1 MVSDATQIVMIVAI
15 AMFSLGILCL
25 ILSIIILA
33 KQTIG
38 RNIQT
43 IADQT
48 TKLAEKGITDGV
60 SGLVG
65 NASLLISSL
74 NDLARSNTGIGI
86 FFVFLSLVLLAGAYY
101 LVRPLAIAIPAL
113 P

>member
-1 MVSDATQIVMIVAI
+1 MFQSGTQIVFII
-15 AMFSLGILCL
+15 AVVLFALGLLCL

-33 KQTIG
+33 RQAMG

-74 NDLARSNTGIGI
+74 NELARSNTGIGI
-86 FFVFLSLVLLAGAYY
+86 FFVFLSLVLLAGGFYV
-101 LVRPLAIAIPAL
+101 LKTFGMPVP
-113 P
+113 

>member
-1 MVSDATQIVMIVAI
+1 MLENANQVLVIAAI
-15 AMFSLGILCL
+15 TLSAFGMLCL

-33 KQTIG
+33 RSAMG

-48 TKLAEKGITDGV
+48 TKLAEKGISDGV

-86 FFVFLSLVLLAGAYY
+86 FFVFLSLVLLAAAYY
-101 LVRPLAIAIPAL
+101 VFKPLTIAL

>member
-1 MVSDATQIVMIVAI
+1 MS
-15 AMFSLGILCL
+15 
-25 ILSIIILA
+25 
-33 KQTIG
+33 
-38 RNIQT
+38 RNIQK
-43 IADQT
+43 IADST

-74 NDLARSNTGIGI
+74 NDLSKSNTGIGI
-86 FFVFLSLVLLAGAYY
+86 FLVFLSLVLFAAAYY
-101 LVRPLAIAIPAL
+101 LIRPLVGTL

>member
-1 MVSDATQIVMIVAI
+1 MFGSGNQIILIVALVL
-15 AMFSLGILCL
+15 FVLGVCSL

-33 KQTIG
+33 RSAMS
-38 RNIQT
+38 RNIQA
-43 IADQT
+43 IADST

-74 NDLARSNTGIGI
+74 NDLSKSNTGIGI
-86 FFVFLSLVLLAGAYY
+86 FLVFLSLVLFAAAYY
-101 LVRPLAIAIPAL
+101 FIKPFIAPLP
-113 P
+113 

>member
-1 MVSDATQIVMIVAI
+1 MFATTNQVIQVI
-15 AMFSLGILCL
+15 AYILFGLGILCL

-33 KQTIG
+33 KQTVG
-38 RNIQT
+38 KNIQT
-43 IADQT
+43 IANQT

-74 NDLARSNTGIGI
+74 NDLSRSNSGIGI
-86 FFVFLSLVLLAGAYY
+86 FFVFLSLVLLASAYFFIKSFIG
-101 LVRPLAIAIPAL
+101 VIP
-113 P
+113 

>member
-1 MVSDATQIVMIVAI
+1 MFATTNQVIQVI
-15 AMFSLGILCL
+15 AYILFGLGILCL

-33 KQTIG
+33 KQTVG
-38 RNIQT
+38 KNIQT
-43 IADQT
+43 IANQT

-74 NDLARSNTGIGI
+74 NDLSRSNSGIGI
-86 FFVFLSLVLLAGAYY
+86 FFVFLSLVLLAA
-101 LVRPLAIAIPAL
+101 A
-113 P
+113 

>member
-1 MVSDATQIVMIVAI
+1 MFATTNQVIQVI
-15 AMFSLGILCL
+15 AYILFGLGILCL

-33 KQTIG
+33 KQTVG
-38 RNIQT
+38 KNIQT
-43 IADQT
+43 IANQT

-74 NDLARSNTGIGI
+74 NDLSRSNSGIGI
-86 FFVFLSLVLLAGAYY
+86 FFVFLSLVLLAAAYFF
-101 LVRPLAIAIPAL
+101 IKSFIGAIP
-113 P
+113 

>member
-1 MVSDATQIVMIVAI
+1 
-15 AMFSLGILCL
+15 MFQNSGQLVTILALILFALGLICL
-25 ILSIIILA
+25 VLSIIILA
-33 KQTIG
+33 RQSIN

-74 NDLARSNTGIGI
+74 NELSKSTSGIGI
-86 FFVFLSLVLLAGAYY
+86 FFVFLALVLIAAGYY
-101 LVRPLAIAIPAL
+101 IIKPFILAIP
-113 P
+113 

>member
-1 MVSDATQIVMIVAI
+1 MFATTNQVIQVI
-15 AMFSLGILCL
+15 AYILFGLGILCL

-33 KQTIG
+33 KQAVG
-38 RNIQT
+38 KNIQT
-43 IADQT
+43 IANQT

-74 NDLARSNTGIGI
+74 NDLSRSNSGIGI
-86 FFVFLSLVLLAGAYY
+86 FFVFLSLVLLAAAYFFIKSFIG
-101 LVRPLAIAIPAL
+101 VIP
-113 P
+113 

>member
-1 MVSDATQIVMIVAI
+1 MFDSGNQIVLYVAV
-15 AMFSLGILCL
+15 ALFFLGVACL
-25 ILSIIILA
+25 VLSIVILA
-33 KQTIG
+33 KQAMS

-43 IADQT
+43 IADS
-48 TKLAEKGITDGV
+48 TKRLAEKGITDGV

-74 NDLARSNTGIGI
+74 NDLAKTNTGIGI
-86 FFVFLSLVLLAGAYY
+86 FLVFLSVVIFAAAYY
-101 LVRPLAIAIPAL
+101 FVKPFIAAL

>member
-1 MVSDATQIVMIVAI
+1 MIESGNQI
-15 AMFSLGILCL
+15 
-25 ILSIIILA
+25 ILSISVVLFAMGIICLVLSVFILA
-33 KQTIG
+33 KQAMS

-43 IADQT
+43 IADAT

-65 NASLLISSL
+65 NASLLIGSL
-74 NDLARSNTGIGI
+74 NDLAKSNTRIGV
-86 FFVFLSLVLLAGAYY
+86 FLVFLSLVLFAGAYY
-101 LVRPLAIAIPAL
+101 FLKPLTGPM

>member
-1 MVSDATQIVMIVAI
+1 MFATTNQVIQVI
-15 AMFSLGILCL
+15 AYILFGLGILCL

-33 KQTIG
+33 KQTVG
-38 RNIQT
+38 KNIQT
-43 IADQT
+43 IANQT

-74 NDLARSNTGIGI
+74 NDLSRSNSGIGI
-86 FFVFLSLVLLAGAYY
+86 FFVFLSLVLLAAAYFFIKSFIG
-101 LVRPLAIAIPAL
+101 VIS
-113 P
+113 

>member
-1 MVSDATQIVMIVAI
+1 MFETTDQAIMVTAYVMGG
-15 AMFSLGILCL
+15 LGILCL
-25 ILSIIILA
+25 ILSIVILA
-33 KQTIG
+33 RQAIG
-38 RNIQT
+38 KNVQT

-74 NDLARSNTGIGI
+74 NDLTRSNTGIGI
-86 FFVFLSLVLLAGAYY
+86 FFVFLSLVLIAGAYY
-101 LVRPLAIAIPAL
+101 LVKPFSLPIP
-113 P
+113 

>member
-1 MVSDATQIVMIVAI
+1 MVESASQVVLIVSVILAI
-15 AMFSLGILCL
+15 LGLLCL
-25 ILSIIILA
+25 ILSILILA
-33 KQTIG
+33 RQAMG
-38 RNIQT
+38 HNIQT

-48 TKLAEKGITDGV
+48 TKLAQKGLTDGV

-86 FFVFLSLVLLAGAYY
+86 FFVFLAIVLLAAAFYI
-101 LVRPLAIAIPAL
+101 LRPLLAI
-113 P
+113 

>member
-1 MVSDATQIVMIVAI
+1 MFAPTNQVIQVI
-15 AMFSLGILCL
+15 AYILFGLGILCL

-33 KQTIG
+33 KQTVG
-38 RNIQT
+38 KNIQT
-43 IADQT
+43 IANQT

-74 NDLARSNTGIGI
+74 NDLSRSNSGIGI
-86 FFVFLSLVLLAGAYY
+86 FFVFLSLVLLAAAYFFIKSFIG
-101 LVRPLAIAIPAL
+101 VIP
-113 P
+113 